1 MPWRGLICGK
11 HSLCIGVG
19 RFCPLPPP
27 CRTFMTDWDDMPLKA
42 MHLPKQMYI
51 LAVLCMDFSHRLK
64 SDKLR

>member
-1 MPWRGLICGK
+1 MPWRGLICANFFFALGWAD
-11 HSLCIGVG
+11 SA
-19 RFCPLPPP
+19 PSPP